1 MSSRNRLPWRAGLLL
16 LLAPLL
22 AAGCSGADRP
32 GPDHPVSSSGGA
44 AAVDGGGHAGAEAG
58 VEGHVTAP
66 GPKPLEN
73 VAVRP
78 RSLDEPAAAIPEM
91 AVVSEPDGHYRW
103 TLSPGQYEISFT
115 AEGYKPAIRRTTVSP
130 GQVTRLDVTLEPAP

>member
-1 MSSRNRLPWRAGLLL
+1 MSSRIRLSRRAGLLL

-22 AAGCSGADRP
+22 AAGCFGSDRHDP
-32 GPDHPVSSSGGA
+32 EGPDHPVSSDGAGA
-44 AAVDGGGHAGAEAG
+44 AATGGLHEG

-78 RSLDEPAAAIPEM
+78 TSLDHPAAAIPEM
-91 AVVSEPDGHYRW
+91 AVVSEPDGHYAW
-103 TLSPGQYEISFT
+103 TLRPGDYEISFT
-115 AEGYKPAIRRTTVSP
+115 AEGYQPASRRVTVHP
-130 GQVTRLDVTLEPAP
+130 RQVIRLDVALEPAR

>member
-1 MSSRNRLPWRAGLLL
+1 MSSKSRFPWRAGLL

-22 AAGCSGADRP
+22 AAACF
-32 GPDHPVSSSGGA
+32 GPDHAVSSDGEGA
-44 AAVDGGGHAGAEAG
+44 AAADSGIHQG
-58 VEGHVTAP
+58 VEGHITAP

-91 AVVSEPDGHYRW
+91 AVLSEPDGHYSW
-103 TLSPGQYEISFT
+103 TLSPGAYEIEFA
-115 AEGYKPAIRRTTVSP
+115 AEGYQPATRRIVVRP
-130 GQVTRLDVTLEPAP
+130 GQTTRLDVLLEPVP